1 MSVIKAF
8 FGLGKLPKVVK
19 FFEFQS
25 FDDVNKMGGAIRA
38 IREEARTSG
47 AQLTKSQQKYLD
59 DQQRQ
64 VEMVFEQLQ
73 QPTTQTGIRGTQSA
87 KILDM
92 QGKEI
97 TPRSKKTDLTDE
109 DYALADEP
117 LSFKGDVRDDDK
129 IGRQLGKLKKATPK
143 MIDDAIENAS
153 PGFAKGDDKYN
164 AELVAED
171 LAERMGLVYDDLD
184 TRQRI
189 KIYGQAYDRLS
200 KRNFQVRQTEKQIA
214 ERLNKQNK
222 KTIGNMRKKNLRD
235 NISKLE
241 ADRDARAL
249 QLEQRGVEDFETDNL
264 YNKINEQINDL
275 EIKLD
280 FEDMVDPED
289 LATGGRVGLFLG
301 TTPKIAKGLSELRK
315 LLNFFGKSSD
325 KVKKPSDILAVS
337 NPKRLNKYL
346 EDVKGKVSKKGIMAT
361 DLLRDYQTKMSK
373 DRIKTI
379 KEMLESAKNIRQS
392 EVQQAKLTNEI
403 IEEMMSKGADR
414 ETAERLANVLSNLAE
429 NVAGK
434 QSGVP
439 KLTDEGILQLE
450 NVIKNLE
457 TGGKT
462 ARELNATG
470 GRIGLKDGMSRRK
483 FMQIMGGLAA
493 LPVVGKFFKTGKV
506 AAPVVE
512 KAAEAAS
519 GAPSYFFNLV
529 NKIKIFGKQRQT
541 PSYKERVNE
550 YTYTGKDGIEYELVE
565 DLNTGDI
572 KITKD
577 KTGVGT
583 YGEETF
589 ETIEDRTEMVF
600 RKGQADETTK
610 GKTPPDEYDEYKVE
624 FDQDGTP
631 ADATDIDEISKL
643 EIIKEVSG
651 EAPSIKKASGGI
663 ARMLGE

>member
-73 QPTTQTGIRGTQSA
+73 QPTTETGIRGTRSA

-97 TPRSKKTDLTDE
+97 TPGSKIMGGKASDLTDE
-109 DYALADEP
+109 DYVLADEP
-117 LSFKGDVRDDDK
+117 LSFKGDVRDDDE
-129 IGRQLGKLKKATPK
+129 IARQLAKLKKATPK

-214 ERLNKQNK
+214 EKLNKENK
-222 KTIGNMRKKNLRD
+222 KTIRNMRKKNLRD
-235 NISKLE
+235 DISKLE

-249 QLEQRGVEDFETDNL
+249 QLEKRGVEDFETDDL

-289 LATGGRVGLFLG
+289 LATGGRV
-301 TTPKIAKGLSELRK
+301 
-315 LLNFFGKSSD
+315 
-325 KVKKPSDILAVS
+325 
-337 NPKRLNKYL
+337 
-346 EDVKGKVSKKGIMAT
+346 
-361 DLLRDYQTKMSK
+361 
-373 DRIKTI
+373 
-379 KEMLESAKNIRQS
+379 
-392 EVQQAKLTNEI
+392 
-403 IEEMMSKGADR
+403 
-414 ETAERLANVLSNLAE
+414 
-429 NVAGK
+429 
-434 QSGVP
+434 
-439 KLTDEGILQLE
+439 
-450 NVIKNLE
+450 
-457 TGGKT
+457 
-462 ARELNATG
+462 
-470 GRIGLKDGMSRRK
+470 GLKDGMSRRK

-519 GAPSYFFNLV
+519 GAPSYFFDLV
-529 NKIKIFGKQRQT
+529 EKIKLFGKRSKVGPQ
-541 PSYKERVNE
+541 ERVNE
-550 YTYTGKDGIEYELVE
+550 FTYTGKDGSDYVMTE
-565 DLNTGDI
+565 DIVTGDI

-577 KTGVGT
+577 KLGGAN
-583 YGEETF
+583 YGDMSYD
-589 ETIEDRTEMVF
+589 TIEDRTEMVF

-610 GKTPPDEYDEYKVE
+610 GKTPPDEYEEYKVE
-624 FDQDGTP
+624 FDQDGTA
-631 ADATDIDEISKL
+631 ADATDIDEISKS
-643 EIIKEVSG
+643 EIIKEVSDD
-651 EAPSIKKASGGI
+651 APSIKKAGGGRVGLLKGGGVIRVILQNLAERYGKKPSELLAVTNYKSLPVEVRKFLTKEQFEAIKKDMQEMRVEQFQNIRDMIENRQQFDKSREALKKMGLDISDTVLQAETKAPVPGGTTPDDLLMMEQIIKNLQMKDRKLNASGGL
-663 ARMLGE
+663 AGMLGE